1 MAYRTGMLKAAQGNY
16 SLEVNDNKGV
26 NLVQNYDFTKNNFGH
41 LSYNY
46 LKKYLKNI
54 KIFKFSI
61 SR

>member
-1 MAYRTGMLKAAQGNY
+1 MLKAAQGNY

-26 NLVQNYDFTKNNFGH
+26 NLVQNYDFTKNNFGQ